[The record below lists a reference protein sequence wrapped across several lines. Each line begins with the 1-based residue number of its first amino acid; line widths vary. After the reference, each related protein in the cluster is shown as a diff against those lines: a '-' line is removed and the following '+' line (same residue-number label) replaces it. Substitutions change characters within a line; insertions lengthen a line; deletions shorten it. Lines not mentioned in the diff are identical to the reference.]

1 MLHLHRFRKAYA
13 GHPVLTVDELRIPPG
28 IYWLRGSNGAGKSTL
43 LQALAGIIACEG
55 EVTLNGHLT
64 LRQQPAAYRRAV
76 NFAEAEPLFPEF
88 LTGHELIQLFKTA
101 KGAPSGQEQPYV
113 TSMGMAEYLHEP
125 IGTYSSGMVKKL
137 SLLLAFL
144 GRPAC
149 ILLDEPLTT
158 LDAASLPILYDWIAA
173 QHAQHGTT
181 FLLSSHHAFAGGR
194 LPGVREII
202 LEHATLRL
210 PA

>member
-1 MLHLHRFRKAYA
+1 MLHLHHFRKAYA

-28 IYWLRGSNGAGKSTL
+28 IYWLRGPNGAGKSTL
-43 LQALAGIIACEG
+43 LQALAGIIAFEG

-64 LRQQPAAYRRAV
+64 LRGQPAAYRRAV
-76 NFAEAEPLFPEF
+76 NFAEAEPIFPEF
-88 LTGHELIQLFKTA
+88 LTGQELIQLFKTA
-101 KGAPSGQEQPYV
+101 KDAPAGQEQPYV
-113 TSMGMAEYLHEP
+113 TSMGMAEYLAEP

-137 SLLLAFL
+137 ALLLAFL

-158 LDAASLPILYDWIAA
+158 LDAASLPILYEWIVR

-181 FLLSSHHAFAGGR
+181 FLLSSHQAFGGGS